1 MPRPAGL
8 PLIVA
13 VACWS
18 APSIAV
24 PVLGVPIGETLN
36 YSPQACPPKKESA
49 QQICWVGRPSVARDG
64 SKTGRLYLPRPE
76 SRPKWAATQ
85 TFTGS
90 VSKDGTI
97 EELKLAKVPAR
108 ERSAII
114 IFISEQFGIPRAAG
128 DEGSK
133 AWARWTNKGV
143 HVNLDCEEELCLLAV
158 RTYAAESALKRQ
170 MEAGKATAAGSSR
183 SP

>member
-8 PLIVA
+8 LLIVA
-13 VACWS
+13 IAWWS
-18 APSIAV
+18 APAVAV
-24 PVLGVPIGETLN
+24 PVLGVPMGETLH
-36 YSPQACPPKKESA
+36 YAPQACPPKKESA
-49 QQICWVGRPSVARDG
+49 QQMCWVGRPSVARDG

-76 SRPKWAATQ
+76 SRPKWAASQ
-85 TFTGS
+85 AFTGS

-114 IFISEQFGIPRAAG
+114 IYISEQFGIPRAAA
-128 DEGSK
+128 DQGST
-133 AWARWTNKGV
+133 AWARWTDKGV
-143 HVNLDCEEELCLLAV
+143 HVNLDCEEELCSLAV
-158 RTYAAESALKRQ
+158 RTYAAESALKRR
-170 MEAGKATAAGSSR
+170 MEAGKATAAGGPR